1 MKTVI
6 DIAQC
11 HRNLKDSQE
20 SIDILRD
27 QMKVVPF
34 KNKPKHTIVTKTL
47 YTMGLAYLDI
57 GEFSYALKC
66 FEKALNMLKEILSK
80 R

>member
-11 HRNLKDSQE
+11 HRDLKDSQV
-20 SIDILRD
+20 SINILRD
-27 QMKVVPF
+27 QIKIVPF
-34 KNKPKHTIVTKTL
+34 KNRPKHTIMTKTI
-47 YTMGLAYLDI
+47 YTMGLAYLDL

-66 FEKALNMLKEILSK
+66 FEKGLNMLK
-80 R
+80 

>member
-11 HRNLKDSQE
+11 HRDLKDSQA
-20 SIDILRD
+20 SVNILR
-27 QMKVVPF
+27 QQIQVVPF
-34 KNKPKHTIVTKTL
+34 KNKHKHTIVTKTL
-47 YTMGLAYLDI
+47 YTMGLAYLDL

-66 FEKALNMLKEILSK
+66 F
-80 R
+80 